1 MKCSDCGS
9 LNLDSSDGP
18 TVCMDC
24 GGVMDESHIVS
35 EVQFEETDHGSRAVG
50 QFLSSDSQAA
60 NFHNFGSAFHHGM
73 KQPSREMTQ
82 AKARRGIQVL
92 SNSLNLSPQTLENAC
107 VYYNMALKRHF
118 TRGRKN
124 ALIYAASVYIAC
136 RMEGT
141 MHMLLDVA
149 DASEVN
155 AFELGKTYLRMMQTL
170 TLTVPSLD
178 PSIFLMR
185 FVNSLDFG
193 DKTHVVYTTAMRLLQ
208 RMMRDSIHTGNTIH
222 IINNWLIFFIYN
234 FLFYILGRRPSS
246 LCGAALLISGRMHDF
261 NRTTDDI
268 IKVVHC
274 HHATL
279 KKRLLEF
286 KDTPSSML
294 SIEQFMTVDLEETHD
309 PPSYRIARAKDKER
323 IDKFFEAND
332 SEKMIDEVKTA
343 IEKELSKKKNTK
355 VLGVNLMDI
364 VDDTPE
370 LGVSSKPVN
379 VGPSLEIMGL
389 SEKKRTYE
397 DDDEEESLCTV
408 EIDEDE
414 IDSYI
419 LSKESHQIKREMW
432 MKMHG
437 TAFRKLKL
445 NREERA
451 KNPKVIRA
459 KEKKNK
465 DSLRTPAKTAAEAVE
480 RVLKKKKLSSKINY
494 DILDNLDSFVN
505 SDSSSLPGLL

>member
-193 DKTHVVYTTAMRLLQ
+193 DKTHIVYTTAMRLLQ
-208 RMMRDSIHTGNTIH
+208 RMMRDSIHT
-222 IINNWLIFFIYN
+222 
-234 FLFYILGRRPSS
+234 GRRPSS

-294 SIEQFMTVDLEETHD
+294 SIEEFMTVDLEETHD
-309 PPSYRIARAKDKER
+309 PPSYRVARARDKER

-332 SEKMIDEVKTA
+332 SEKVIDEVKTA
-343 IEKELSKKKNTK
+343 IEKELSKKKNTT
-355 VLGVNLMDI
+355 VLGVNLVEI
-364 VDDTPE
+364 AAAAPPE
-370 LGVSSKPVN
+370 PGGSCKPVN

-389 SEKKRTYE
+389 SENKRSYE
-397 DDDEEESLCTV
+397 DDDEEDSLCDV
-408 EIDEDE
+408 VIDEDE

-419 LSKESHQIKREMW
+419 LSKESHQIKRTMW

-437 TAFRKLKL
+437 TAFRKMQLS
-445 NREERA
+445 REERA
-451 KNPKVIRA
+451 KNPKVIKA
-459 KEKKNK
+459 KEKKARN
-465 DSLRTPAKTAAEAVE
+465 SLRTPAKTAAEAVE

-505 SDSSSLPGLL
+505 SDSSSLPGL

>member
-193 DKTHVVYTTAMRLLQ
+193 DKTHIVYTTAMRLLQ
-208 RMMRDSIHTGNTIH
+208 RMMRDSIHT
-222 IINNWLIFFIYN
+222 
-234 FLFYILGRRPSS
+234 GRRPSS

-294 SIEQFMTVDLEETHD
+294 SIEEFMTVDLEETHD
-309 PPSYRIARAKDKER
+309 PPSYRVARARDKER

-332 SEKMIDEVKTA
+332 SEKVIDEVKTA
-343 IEKELSKKKNTK
+343 IEKELSKKKNTT
-355 VLGVNLMDI
+355 VLGVNLVEI
-364 VDDTPE
+364 AAAASPE
-370 LGVSSKPVN
+370 PGSSCKPVN

-389 SEKKRTYE
+389 SENKRSYE
-397 DDDEEESLCTV
+397 EDDEEESLCDV
-408 EIDEDE
+408 VIDEDE

-419 LSKESHQIKREMW
+419 LSKESHQIKRNMW

-437 TAFRKLKL
+437 TAFRKMQLS
-445 NREERA
+445 REERA

-459 KEKKNK
+459 KEKKAKNA
-465 DSLRTPAKTAAEAVE
+465 LRTPAKTAAEAVE

-505 SDSSSLPGLL
+505 SDSSSLPGL

>member
-193 DKTHVVYTTAMRLLQ
+193 DKTHIVYTTAMRLLQ
-208 RMMRDSIHTGNTIH
+208 RMMRDSIHT
-222 IINNWLIFFIYN
+222 
-234 FLFYILGRRPSS
+234 GRRPSS

-294 SIEQFMTVDLEETHD
+294 SIEEFMTVDLEETHD
-309 PPSYRIARAKDKER
+309 PPSYRVARARDKER

-332 SEKMIDEVKTA
+332 SEKVIDEVKTA
-343 IEKELSKKKNTK
+343 IEKELSKKKNTT
-355 VLGVNLMDI
+355 VLGVNLVEI
-364 VDDTPE
+364 AATASPE
-370 LGVSSKPVN
+370 PGGSCKPVN

-389 SEKKRTYE
+389 SENKRSYE
-397 DDDEEESLCTV
+397 DDDEEDSLCDV

-419 LSKESHQIKREMW
+419 LSKESHQLKRNMW

-437 TAFRKLKL
+437 TAFRKMQLS
-445 NREERA
+445 REERA

-459 KEKKNK
+459 KENKAKN
-465 DSLRTPAKTAAEAVE
+465 SLRTPAKTAAEAVE

-505 SDSSSLPGLL
+505 SDSSSLPGL

>member
-193 DKTHVVYTTAMRLLQ
+193 DKTHIVYTTAMRLLQ
-208 RMMRDSIHTGNTIH
+208 RMMRDSIHT
-222 IINNWLIFFIYN
+222 
-234 FLFYILGRRPSS
+234 GRRPSS

-294 SIEQFMTVDLEETHD
+294 SIEEFMTVDLEETHD
-309 PPSYRIARAKDKER
+309 PPSYRVARARDKER

-332 SEKMIDEVKTA
+332 SEKVIDEVKTA
-343 IEKELSKKKNTK
+343 IEKELSKKKNTT
-355 VLGVNLMDI
+355 VLGVNLVEI
-364 VDDTPE
+364 AAAAPPE
-370 LGVSSKPVN
+370 PGGSCKPVN

-389 SEKKRTYE
+389 SENKRSYE
-397 DDDEEESLCTV
+397 DDDEEDSLCDV
-408 EIDEDE
+408 VIDEDE

-419 LSKESHQIKREMW
+419 LSKESHQIKRNMW

-437 TAFRKLKL
+437 TAFRKMQLS
-445 NREERA
+445 REERA

-459 KEKKNK
+459 KEKKARN
-465 DSLRTPAKTAAEAVE
+465 SLRTPAKTAAEAVE

-505 SDSSSLPGLL
+505 SDSSSLPGL

>member
-1 MKCSDCGS
+1 
-9 LNLDSSDGP
+9 
-18 TVCMDC
+18 
-24 GGVMDESHIVS
+24 
-35 EVQFEETDHGSRAVG
+35 
-50 QFLSSDSQAA
+50 
-60 NFHNFGSAFHHGM
+60 
-73 KQPSREMTQ
+73 
-82 AKARRGIQVL
+82 
-92 SNSLNLSPQTLENAC
+92 
-107 VYYNMALKRHF
+107 
-118 TRGRKN
+118 
-124 ALIYAASVYIAC
+124 
-136 RMEGT
+136 
-141 MHMLLDVA
+141 
-149 DASEVN
+149 
-155 AFELGKTYLRMMQTL
+155 
-170 TLTVPSLD
+170 
-178 PSIFLMR
+178 
-185 FVNSLDFG
+185 
-193 DKTHVVYTTAMRLLQ
+193 
-208 RMMRDSIHTGNTIH
+208 
-222 IINNWLIFFIYN
+222 
-234 FLFYILGRRPSS
+234 
-246 LCGAALLISGRMHDF
+246 MHDF

-309 PPSYRIARAKDKER
+309 PPSYRVARAKDKER

-332 SEKMIDEVKTA
+332 SEKVIDEVKSA
-343 IEKELSKKKNTK
+343 IEKELGKKKNTK
-355 VLGVNLMDI
+355 LFGVNL
-364 VDDTPE
+364 VE
-370 LGVSSKPVN
+370 LSAETSVPGVSSKPVN

-389 SEKKRTYE
+389 SENRRTYE
-397 DDDEEESLCTV
+397 DDDEEESSCVV

-419 LSKESHQIKREMW
+419 LSKESHQIKRNMW

-437 TAFRKLKL
+437 SAFRKLLL

-459 KEKKNK
+459 KEKKVK

>member
-1 MKCSDCGS
+1 MAKRNRLIQIISD
-9 LNLDSSDGP
+9 
-18 TVCMDC
+18 
-24 GGVMDESHIVS
+24 
-35 EVQFEETDHGSRAVG
+35 
-50 QFLSSDSQAA
+50 
-60 NFHNFGSAFHHGM
+60 
-73 KQPSREMTQ
+73 
-82 AKARRGIQVL
+82 
-92 SNSLNLSPQTLENAC
+92 
-107 VYYNMALKRHF
+107 
-118 TRGRKN
+118 
-124 ALIYAASVYIAC
+124 
-136 RMEGT
+136 
-141 MHMLLDVA
+141 LL
-149 DASEVN
+149 
-155 AFELGKTYLRMMQTL
+155 FC
-170 TLTVPSLD
+170 
-178 PSIFLMR
+178 
-185 FVNSLDFG
+185 
-193 DKTHVVYTTAMRLLQ
+193 
-208 RMMRDSIHTGNTIH
+208 
-222 IINNWLIFFIYN
+222 
-234 FLFYILGRRPSS
+234 ILGRRPSS

-332 SEKMIDEVKTA
+332 SEKVIDEVKTA

-355 VLGVNLMDI
+355 VFGVDLVEISGETSESVASN
-364 VDDTPE
+364 
-370 LGVSSKPVN
+370 KPIS

-389 SEKKRTYE
+389 SENKRTYE
-397 DDDEEESLCTV
+397 DDDDEELSCTI

-419 LSKESHQIKREMW
+419 LSKESHQIKKNMW
-432 MKMHG
+432 IKMHG
-437 TAFRKLKL
+437 TAFKKLL
-445 NREERA
+445 LSREERA

-459 KEKKNK
+459 KEKKAKN
-465 DSLRTPAKTAAEAVE
+465 SLRTPAKTAAEAVE

>member
-141 MHMLLDVA
+141 MHLLLDVA

-193 DKTHVVYTTAMRLLQ
+193 DKTHIVYTTAMRLLQ
-208 RMMRDSIHTGNTIH
+208 RMMRDSIHT
-222 IINNWLIFFIYN
+222 
-234 FLFYILGRRPSS
+234 GRRPSS

-294 SIEQFMTVDLEETHD
+294 SIEEFMTVDLEETHD
-309 PPSYRIARAKDKER
+309 PPSYRVACARDKER

-332 SEKMIDEVKTA
+332 SEKVIDELKTA
-343 IEKELSKKKNTK
+343 IEKELCKKKNTT
-355 VLGVNLMDI
+355 VLGVNLVEI
-364 VDDTPE
+364 AAAASPE
-370 LGVSSKPVN
+370 PGSSCQPVN

-389 SEKKRTYE
+389 SENKRSYE
-397 DDDEEESLCTV
+397 EDDEEDSLCDV
-408 EIDEDE
+408 VIDEDE

-419 LSKESHQIKREMW
+419 LSKESHQIKRNMW

-437 TAFRKLKL
+437 TAFRKMQL

-459 KEKKNK
+459 KEKKAKN
-465 DSLRTPAKTAAEAVE
+465 SLRTPAKTAAEAVE

-505 SDSSSLPGLL
+505 SDSSSLPGL

>member
-193 DKTHVVYTTAMRLLQ
+193 DKTHIVYTTAMRLLQ
-208 RMMRDSIHTGNTIH
+208 RMMRDSIHT
-222 IINNWLIFFIYN
+222 
-234 FLFYILGRRPSS
+234 GRRPSS

-294 SIEQFMTVDLEETHD
+294 SIEEFMTVDLEETHD
-309 PPSYRIARAKDKER
+309 PPSYRVARARDKER

-332 SEKMIDEVKTA
+332 SEKVIDEVKTA
-343 IEKELSKKKNTK
+343 IEKELSKKKNTT
-355 VLGVNLMDI
+355 VLGVNLVEI
-364 VDDTPE
+364 AAAAPPE
-370 LGVSSKPVN
+370 PGSSCKPVN

-389 SEKKRTYE
+389 SENKRSYE
-397 DDDEEESLCTV
+397 DDDEEDSLCDV
-408 EIDEDE
+408 VIDEDE

-419 LSKESHQIKREMW
+419 LSKESHQIKRNMW

-437 TAFRKLKL
+437 TAFRKMQLS
-445 NREERA
+445 REERA

-459 KEKKNK
+459 KEKKAKN
-465 DSLRTPAKTAAEAVE
+465 SLRTPAKTAAEAVE

-505 SDSSSLPGLL
+505 SDSSSLPGL

>member
-1 MKCSDCGS
+1 MY
-9 LNLDSSDGP
+9 NL
-18 TVCMDC
+18 
-24 GGVMDESHIVS
+24 
-35 EVQFEETDHGSRAVG
+35 
-50 QFLSSDSQAA
+50 
-60 NFHNFGSAFHHGM
+60 FH
-73 KQPSREMTQ
+73 
-82 AKARRGIQVL
+82 
-92 SNSLNLSPQTLENAC
+92 
-107 VYYNMALKRHF
+107 
-118 TRGRKN
+118 
-124 ALIYAASVYIAC
+124 
-136 RMEGT
+136 
-141 MHMLLDVA
+141 
-149 DASEVN
+149 
-155 AFELGKTYLRMMQTL
+155 
-170 TLTVPSLD
+170 
-178 PSIFLMR
+178 
-185 FVNSLDFG
+185 
-193 DKTHVVYTTAMRLLQ
+193 
-208 RMMRDSIHTGNTIH
+208 
-222 IINNWLIFFIYN
+222 
-234 FLFYILGRRPSS
+234 ILGRRPSS

-323 IDKFFEAND
+323 IDKFFDTNE
-332 SEKMIDEVKTA
+332 SGKMIDEVKSA
-343 IEKELSKKKNTK
+343 IEKELNKNKNTK
-355 VLGVNLMDI
+355 VFGLDLVEIANNTTEPEVGETS
-364 VDDTPE
+364 VD
-370 LGVSSKPVN
+370 

-397 DDDEEESLCTV
+397 DDDEEDQQCIV

-419 LSKESHQIKREMW
+419 LSKESHLIKRDMW

-451 KNPKVIRA
+451 KNPKVIKA
-459 KEKKNK
+459 KEKKAK

-494 DILDNLDSFVN
+494 DILDNLDNLVN
-505 SDSSSLPGLL
+505 SDSSSLPG

>member
-1 MKCSDCGS
+1 M
-9 LNLDSSDGP
+9 
-18 TVCMDC
+18 
-24 GGVMDESHIVS
+24 
-35 EVQFEETDHGSRAVG
+35 
-50 QFLSSDSQAA
+50 
-60 NFHNFGSAFHHGM
+60 
-73 KQPSREMTQ
+73 
-82 AKARRGIQVL
+82 
-92 SNSLNLSPQTLENAC
+92 
-107 VYYNMALKRHF
+107 
-118 TRGRKN
+118 
-124 ALIYAASVYIAC
+124 IA
-136 RMEGT
+136 
-141 MHMLLDVA
+141 
-149 DASEVN
+149 
-155 AFELGKTYLRMMQTL
+155 
-170 TLTVPSLD
+170 
-178 PSIFLMR
+178 
-185 FVNSLDFG
+185 
-193 DKTHVVYTTAMRLLQ
+193 
-208 RMMRDSIHTGNTIH
+208 
-222 IINNWLIFFIYN
+222 
-234 FLFYILGRRPSS
+234 
-246 LCGAALLISGRMHDF
+246 GRMHDF

-332 SEKMIDEVKTA
+332 SEKVIDDVKTA
-343 IEKELSKKKNTK
+343 IEKELSKKKSTK
-355 VLGVNLMDI
+355 VLGVNLVEI
-364 VDDTPE
+364 AAEVPE
-370 LGVSSKPVN
+370 PGVSTKPVN
-379 VGPSLEIMGL
+379 LGPSLEIMGL
-389 SEKKRTYE
+389 SENKRTYE
-397 DDDEEESLCTV
+397 DDDEEESLCSV

-419 LSKESHQIKREMW
+419 LSKESHRIKREMW

-437 TAFRKLKL
+437 TAYRKIQI

-459 KEKKNK
+459 KEKKAK
-465 DSLRTPAKTAAEAVE
+465 DSLRTPAKTASEAVE

>member
-35 EVQFEETDHGSRAVG
+35 EVQFEETEHGSRAVG

-170 TLTVPSLD
+170 TLSVPSLD

-208 RMMRDSIHTGNTIH
+208 RMMRDSIHT
-222 IINNWLIFFIYN
+222 
-234 FLFYILGRRPSS
+234 GRRPSS

-294 SIEQFMTVDLEETHD
+294 SIEQFMNVDLEETHD
-309 PPSYRIARAKDKER
+309 PPSYRISRAKDKER
-323 IDKFFEAND
+323 IDQFFEAND
-332 SEKMIDEVKTA
+332 SEKVIDEVKTA

-355 VLGVNLMDI
+355 VFGVNLAEI
-364 VDDTPE
+364 ESDTNKPE
-370 LGVSSKPVN
+370 TSSKFVN
-379 VGPSLEIMGL
+379 VGPSFEMMGL
-389 SEKKRTYE
+389 SKRSRSYE
-397 DDDEEESLCTV
+397 DDEDEESSFNV
-408 EIDEDE
+408 DINDDE

-419 LSKESHQIKREMW
+419 LSKESHLIKKDMW
-432 MKMHG
+432 SKMHG
-437 TAFRKLKL
+437 PEYRKMTLC
-445 NREERA
+445 RQERA
-451 KNPKVIRA
+451 KNPKVIKS
-459 KEKKNK
+459 KEKKVK
-465 DSLRTPAKTAAEAVE
+465 DSLRTPAKTANEAVE

-494 DILDNLDSFVN
+494 DILDNFDNFVN
-505 SDSSSLPGLL
+505 SDSTSVPGL

>member
-193 DKTHVVYTTAMRLLQ
+193 DKTHIVYTTAMRLLQ
-208 RMMRDSIHTGNTIH
+208 RMMRDSIHT
-222 IINNWLIFFIYN
+222 
-234 FLFYILGRRPSS
+234 GRRPSS

-294 SIEQFMTVDLEETHD
+294 SIEEFMTVDLEETHD
-309 PPSYRIARAKDKER
+309 PPSYRVARARDKER

-332 SEKMIDEVKTA
+332 SEKVIDEVKTA
-343 IEKELSKKKNTK
+343 IEKELSKKKNTT
-355 VLGVNLMDI
+355 VLGVNLVEI
-364 VDDTPE
+364 AAAVSPE
-370 LGVSSKPVN
+370 SGGSCKPVN
-379 VGPSLEIMGL
+379 IGPSLEIMGL
-389 SEKKRTYE
+389 SESKRSYE
-397 DDDEEESLCTV
+397 DDDEEESLCDV
-408 EIDEDE
+408 IIDEDE

-419 LSKESHQIKREMW
+419 LSKESHQIKRDMW

-437 TAFRKLKL
+437 TAFKKMQLS
-445 NREERA
+445 REERA

-459 KEKKNK
+459 KEKKAKN
-465 DSLRTPAKTAAEAVE
+465 SLRTPAKTAAEAVE

-494 DILDNLDSFVN
+494 DILDNLDSLVN
-505 SDSSSLPGLL
+505 SDSSSLPGL

>member
-18 TVCMDC
+18 TVCVDC

-92 SNSLNLSPQTLENAC
+92 SNSLNLSSQTLENAC

-193 DKTHVVYTTAMRLLQ
+193 EKTHVVYTTAMRLLQ
-208 RMMRDSIHTGNTIH
+208 RMMRDSIHTG
-222 IINNWLIFFIYN
+222 
-234 FLFYILGRRPSS
+234 
-246 LCGAALLISGRMHDF
+246 
-261 NRTTDDI
+261 
-268 IKVVHC
+268 
-274 HHATL
+274 
-279 KKRLLEF
+279 
-286 KDTPSSML
+286 
-294 SIEQFMTVDLEETHD
+294 
-309 PPSYRIARAKDKER
+309 
-323 IDKFFEAND
+323 
-332 SEKMIDEVKTA
+332 
-343 IEKELSKKKNTK
+343 
-355 VLGVNLMDI
+355 
-364 VDDTPE
+364 
-370 LGVSSKPVN
+370 
-379 VGPSLEIMGL
+379 
-389 SEKKRTYE
+389 
-397 DDDEEESLCTV
+397 
-408 EIDEDE
+408 
-414 IDSYI
+414 
-419 LSKESHQIKREMW
+419 
-432 MKMHG
+432 
-437 TAFRKLKL
+437 
-445 NREERA
+445 
-451 KNPKVIRA
+451 KVI
-459 KEKKNK
+459 
-465 DSLRTPAKTAAEAVE
+465 SH
-480 RVLKKKKLSSKINY
+480 LSDLHVIY
-494 DILDNLDSFVN
+494 CFVF
-505 SDSSSLPGLL
+505 

>member
-1 MKCSDCGS
+1 
-9 LNLDSSDGP
+9 
-18 TVCMDC
+18 MDC

-50 QFLSSDSQAA
+50 QFLSSESQAA

-193 DKTHVVYTTAMRLLQ
+193 DKTHIVYTTAMRLLQ
-208 RMMRDSIHTGNTIH
+208 RMMRDSIHTG
-222 IINNWLIFFIYN
+222 
-234 FLFYILGRRPSS
+234 RRPSS
-246 LCGAALLISGRMHDF
+246 LCGAALLIAGRMHDF

-332 SEKMIDEVKTA
+332 SEKVIDEVKTA
-343 IEKELSKKKNTK
+343 IEKELNKKKNTK
-355 VLGVNLMDI
+355 VFGVDLVEI
-364 VDDTPE
+364 EAGTTSEP
-370 LGVSSKPVN
+370 GVSAKPVN
-379 VGPSLEIMGL
+379 LGPSLEIMGL
-389 SEKKRTYE
+389 SENKRSYE
-397 DDDEEESLCTV
+397 DDDEEESSCV
-408 EIDEDE
+408 VDIDEDE

-419 LSKESHQIKREMW
+419 LSKESHQMKRNMW

-445 NREERA
+445 SREERA
-451 KNPKVIRA
+451 KNPKVIKA
-459 KEKKNK
+459 KEKKAKN
-465 DSLRTPAKTAAEAVE
+465 SLRTPAKTAAEAVE

-494 DILDNLDSFVN
+494 DILDNIDSFVN
-505 SDSSSLPGLL
+505 SDSSSLPGL

>member
-35 EVQFEETDHGSRAVG
+35 EIQFEETDHGSRAVG

-92 SNSLNLSPQTLENAC
+92 SNSLHLNPQTLENAC

-141 MHMLLDVA
+141 MHLLLDVA

-193 DKTHVVYTTAMRLLQ
+193 DKTHIVYTTAMRLLQ
-208 RMMRDSIHTGNTIH
+208 RMMRDSIHTGKIIH
-222 IINNWLIFFIYN
+222 KINNLKCLHPLTPY
-234 FLFYILGRRPSS
+234 LF
-246 LCGAALLISGRMHDF
+246 
-261 NRTTDDI
+261 
-268 IKVVHC
+268 
-274 HHATL
+274 
-279 KKRLLEF
+279 
-286 KDTPSSML
+286 
-294 SIEQFMTVDLEETHD
+294 
-309 PPSYRIARAKDKER
+309 
-323 IDKFFEAND
+323 
-332 SEKMIDEVKTA
+332 
-343 IEKELSKKKNTK
+343 SKKTK
-355 VLGVNLMDI
+355 
-364 VDDTPE
+364 
-370 LGVSSKPVN
+370 
-379 VGPSLEIMGL
+379 
-389 SEKKRTYE
+389 
-397 DDDEEESLCTV
+397 
-408 EIDEDE
+408 
-414 IDSYI
+414 
-419 LSKESHQIKREMW
+419 
-432 MKMHG
+432 
-437 TAFRKLKL
+437 
-445 NREERA
+445 
-451 KNPKVIRA
+451 
-459 KEKKNK
+459 
-465 DSLRTPAKTAAEAVE
+465 
-480 RVLKKKKLSSKINY
+480 
-494 DILDNLDSFVN
+494 
-505 SDSSSLPGLL
+505 

>member
-193 DKTHVVYTTAMRLLQ
+193 DKTHIVYTTAMRLLQ
-208 RMMRDSIHTGNTIH
+208 RMMRDSIHT
-222 IINNWLIFFIYN
+222 
-234 FLFYILGRRPSS
+234 GRRPSS

-294 SIEQFMTVDLEETHD
+294 SIEEFMTVDLEETHD
-309 PPSYRIARAKDKER
+309 PPSYRVARARDKER

-332 SEKMIDEVKTA
+332 SEKVIDEVKTA
-343 IEKELSKKKNTK
+343 IEKELNKKKNTT
-355 VLGVNLMDI
+355 VLGVNLVEI
-364 VDDTPE
+364 AAAASPE
-370 LGVSSKPVN
+370 PGSSSNPVN

-389 SEKKRTYE
+389 SENKRSYE
-397 DDDEEESLCTV
+397 EDDEEESLCDV
-408 EIDEDE
+408 VIDEDE

-419 LSKESHQIKREMW
+419 LSKESHQIKRDMW

-437 TAFRKLKL
+437 TAFRKMQLS
-445 NREERA
+445 REERA

-459 KEKKNK
+459 KEKKAKN
-465 DSLRTPAKTAAEAVE
+465 SLRTPAKTAAEAVE

-505 SDSSSLPGLL
+505 SDSSSLPGL

>member
-1 MKCSDCGS
+1 
-9 LNLDSSDGP
+9 
-18 TVCMDC
+18 
-24 GGVMDESHIVS
+24 
-35 EVQFEETDHGSRAVG
+35 
-50 QFLSSDSQAA
+50 
-60 NFHNFGSAFHHGM
+60 
-73 KQPSREMTQ
+73 
-82 AKARRGIQVL
+82 
-92 SNSLNLSPQTLENAC
+92 
-107 VYYNMALKRHF
+107 
-118 TRGRKN
+118 
-124 ALIYAASVYIAC
+124 
-136 RMEGT
+136 
-141 MHMLLDVA
+141 
-149 DASEVN
+149 
-155 AFELGKTYLRMMQTL
+155 
-170 TLTVPSLD
+170 
-178 PSIFLMR
+178 
-185 FVNSLDFG
+185 
-193 DKTHVVYTTAMRLLQ
+193 
-208 RMMRDSIHTGNTIH
+208 
-222 IINNWLIFFIYN
+222 
-234 FLFYILGRRPSS
+234 
-246 LCGAALLISGRMHDF
+246 MHDF

-332 SEKMIDEVKTA
+332 SENLIDEVKSA
-343 IEKELSKKKNTK
+343 IEKELSKKKNNK
-355 VLGVNLMDI
+355 VLGINI
-364 VDDTPE
+364 VE
-370 LGVSSKPVN
+370 IASESSNAAPNIKTVKDA
-379 VGPSLEIMGL
+379 GPSLEIMGL
-389 SEKKRTYE
+389 SENKRTYE
-397 DDDEEESLCTV
+397 DDDEEESLCVV

-419 LSKESHQIKREMW
+419 LSKESHQIKRDMW

-437 TAFRKLKL
+437 TAFRKLQL

-459 KEKKNK
+459 KEKKAK

-505 SDSSSLPGLL
+505 SDSSSMPGLL

>member
-1 MKCSDCGS
+1 
-9 LNLDSSDGP
+9 
-18 TVCMDC
+18 
-24 GGVMDESHIVS
+24 
-35 EVQFEETDHGSRAVG
+35 
-50 QFLSSDSQAA
+50 
-60 NFHNFGSAFHHGM
+60 
-73 KQPSREMTQ
+73 
-82 AKARRGIQVL
+82 
-92 SNSLNLSPQTLENAC
+92 
-107 VYYNMALKRHF
+107 
-118 TRGRKN
+118 
-124 ALIYAASVYIAC
+124 
-136 RMEGT
+136 
-141 MHMLLDVA
+141 
-149 DASEVN
+149 
-155 AFELGKTYLRMMQTL
+155 
-170 TLTVPSLD
+170 
-178 PSIFLMR
+178 
-185 FVNSLDFG
+185 
-193 DKTHVVYTTAMRLLQ
+193 
-208 RMMRDSIHTGNTIH
+208 
-222 IINNWLIFFIYN
+222 
-234 FLFYILGRRPSS
+234 
-246 LCGAALLISGRMHDF
+246 MHDF

-332 SEKMIDEVKTA
+332 SEKVIDEVKSA

-355 VLGVNLMDI
+355 VLGVNLIDI
-364 VDDTPE
+364 ASESPN
-370 LGVSSKPVN
+370 PVASTKAVKD

-389 SEKKRTYE
+389 SDNKRTYE
-397 DDDEEESLCTV
+397 DDDEEESLCLV

-419 LSKESHQIKREMW
+419 LSKESHQIKRDMW

-437 TAFRKLKL
+437 TAFRKLQL
-445 NREERA
+445 SREERA

-459 KEKKNK
+459 KEKKAK

-505 SDSSSLPGLL
+505 SDSSSMPGLL

>member
-1 MKCSDCGS
+1 MKCTDCGS
-9 LNLDSSDGP
+9 LHLDSSDGP

-24 GGVMDESHIVS
+24 GGVMDESNIVS
-35 EVQFEETDHGSRAVG
+35 DVQFEETDRGCRAVG
-50 QFLSSDSQAA
+50 QFLSSESQAA

-82 AKARRGIQVL
+82 AKARRGIQIL
-92 SNSLNLSPQTLENAC
+92 SNSLNLSHQTLENAC

-141 MHMLLDVA
+141 MHLLLDVA

-170 TLTVPSLD
+170 SLTVPSLD

-193 DKTHVVYTTAMRLLQ
+193 DKTHIVYTTAMRLLQ
-208 RMMRDSIHTGNTIH
+208 RMMRDSIHTG
-222 IINNWLIFFIYN
+222 
-234 FLFYILGRRPSS
+234 RRPSS
-246 LCGAALLISGRMHDF
+246 LCGAALLIAGRMHDF
-261 NRTTDDI
+261 NRTIDDI

-294 SIEQFMTVDLEETHD
+294 SIEEFMTVDLEQTHD

-323 IDKFFEAND
+323 IDKFFETND
-332 SEKMIDEVKTA
+332 NEKLIDEVKSA
-343 IEKELSKKKNTK
+343 IEKELNKKKNTK
-355 VLGVNLMDI
+355 VFGVNLAEIERGTTDLVPI
-364 VDDTPE
+364 
-370 LGVSSKPVN
+370 SNPVN
-379 VGPSLEIMGL
+379 TGPSLEIMGL
-389 SEKKRTYE
+389 SENKHTYE
-397 DDDEEESLCTV
+397 DDDEDEAMYIDD
-408 EIDEDE
+408 IDEDE

-419 LSKESHQIKREMW
+419 LSKDGHQMKKDMW

-437 TAFRKLKL
+437 SAYRQIQI
-445 NREERA
+445 NRVERA
-451 KNPKVIRA
+451 KNPKVIKA
-459 KEKKNK
+459 KEKKAK
-465 DSLRTPAKTAAEAVE
+465 DSLKTPAKTAAEAVE

-494 DILDNLDSFVN
+494 DILDNIDSFVN
-505 SDSSSLPGLL
+505 ADSSSLPELP

>member
-1 MKCSDCGS
+1 
-9 LNLDSSDGP
+9 
-18 TVCMDC
+18 
-24 GGVMDESHIVS
+24 
-35 EVQFEETDHGSRAVG
+35 
-50 QFLSSDSQAA
+50 
-60 NFHNFGSAFHHGM
+60 
-73 KQPSREMTQ
+73 
-82 AKARRGIQVL
+82 
-92 SNSLNLSPQTLENAC
+92 
-107 VYYNMALKRHF
+107 
-118 TRGRKN
+118 
-124 ALIYAASVYIAC
+124 
-136 RMEGT
+136 
-141 MHMLLDVA
+141 
-149 DASEVN
+149 
-155 AFELGKTYLRMMQTL
+155 
-170 TLTVPSLD
+170 
-178 PSIFLMR
+178 
-185 FVNSLDFG
+185 
-193 DKTHVVYTTAMRLLQ
+193 
-208 RMMRDSIHTGNTIH
+208 
-222 IINNWLIFFIYN
+222 
-234 FLFYILGRRPSS
+234 
-246 LCGAALLISGRMHDF
+246 MHDF

-332 SEKMIDEVKTA
+332 SEKVIDEVKSA

-355 VLGVNLMDI
+355 VLGVNLIDI
-364 VDDTPE
+364 ASESSNPE
-370 LGVSSKPVN
+370 VGTRTVKD

-389 SEKKRTYE
+389 SDNKRTYE
-397 DDDEEESLCTV
+397 DDDEEELLCLV

-419 LSKESHQIKREMW
+419 LSKESHQIKRDMW

-437 TAFRKLKL
+437 TAFRKLQIS
-445 NREERA
+445 REERA

-459 KEKKNK
+459 KEKKAK

-505 SDSSSLPGLL
+505 SDSSSMPGLV